1 MRKSE
6 EMKIDRLLGIII
18 YLLNHN
24 TVSAAILAKKFEV
37 STRTIQRDIES
48 LSLAGIPIIS
58 LHGVNG
64 GYSIEESFRLE
75 KQVASS
81 EDYLYI
87 ATALEGLNSAYRNN
101 KLEETLEKLLSIS
114 KRNAEIK
121 PQVKLDL
128 STSREGNYIDEYV
141 NIIGH
146 AIKEEHIIEFE
157 YTNSYGDQ
165 SLKIIE
171 PLVIMFKWYAWY
183 MFGYDRDKKDYR
195 LYKLVRMRNLK
206 ELKGFFSIK
215 HENINEL
222 LEEYEKTD
230 NRSYIDVKLL
240 CKKEIRVSIEEYFP
254 KGNIEELENKDF
266 ILGFKIPSNEIGWK
280 GILLSYGNKI
290 KILEP
295 QELRDEFITKAKEI
309 IGVYE

>member
-1 MRKSE
+1 
-6 EMKIDRLLGIII
+6 MKIDRLLGIVI

-24 TVSAAILAKKFEV
+24 TVSAALLAKKFEV

-48 LSLAGIPIIS
+48 LCLGGIPIVS

-64 GYSIEESFRLE
+64 GYSIEDNFRLE
-75 KQVASS
+75 KQIASS
-81 EDYLYI
+81 EDYQYI
-87 ATALEGLNSAYRNN
+87 TTALEGMNSAYRNN
-101 KLEETLEKLLSIS
+101 KLEDTLEKLLSIS
-114 KRNAEIK
+114 KRNVDIK
-121 PQVKLDL
+121 PQIKLDL
-128 STSREGNYIDEYV
+128 STSREGNYVDEYV
-141 NIIGH
+141 KIIDN

-157 YTNSYGDQ
+157 YTNSYGDK
-165 SLKIIE
+165 SLKLVE
-171 PLVIMFKWYAWY
+171 PLAIIFKWYSWY
-183 MFGYDRDKKDYR
+183 MFGYAREKKDYR

-215 HENINEL
+215 HEDINEL
-222 LEEYEKTD
+222 LEKHEKQD
-230 NRSYIDVKLL
+230 NRNYMDVKIL
-240 CKKEIRVSIEEYFP
+240 CKKEIRVSVEEYFP
-254 KGNIEELENKDF
+254 NGSIEELENKDF

-280 GILLSYGNKI
+280 GILLGYGNKI

>member
-1 MRKSE
+1 
-6 EMKIDRLLGIII
+6 MKIDRLLGIII